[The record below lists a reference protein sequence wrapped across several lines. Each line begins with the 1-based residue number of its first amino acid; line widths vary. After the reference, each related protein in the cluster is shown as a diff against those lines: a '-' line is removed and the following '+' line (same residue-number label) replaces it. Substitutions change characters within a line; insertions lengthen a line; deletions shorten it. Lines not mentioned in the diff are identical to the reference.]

1 MALTIKN
8 KIDIGPGQAWANVC
22 WVFIFAAMGLA
33 IFPLSASFSR
43 REQVSSFLT
52 ADPQIVR
59 IDAPRPGRIQ
69 RIAVREGQGV
79 KRGEILISVDPD
91 PVLVSG
97 KPAAQ
102 AELERL
108 KVTEQELQNRVQ
120 SIGSQITLK
129 GEELAD
135 RIDAVTD
142 AR

>member
-1 MALTIKN
+1 M
-8 KIDIGPGQAWANVC
+8 
-22 WVFIFAAMGLA
+22 
-33 IFPLSASFSR
+33 
-43 REQVSSFLT
+43 
-52 ADPQIVR
+52 
-59 IDAPRPGRIQ
+59 
-69 RIAVREGQGV
+69 